1 MFSKPTN
8 AVFEIRVDGKL
19 IPPRFPSVAAAE
31 AYARL
36 QRLQEHHVCVE
47 VVRVSYESIMVV
59 GHERYKQSRR
69 SAPPWMAD
77 NRAGAPKVTAVA
89 RHAGT
94 A

>member
-1 MFSKPTN
+1 MMFPKPTN

-36 QRLQEHHVCVE
+36 RRLQEHHVCVE

-59 GHERYKQSRR
+59 GHPPGRRRERHQQPRR
-69 SAPPWMAD
+69 RAPSWMA
-77 NRAGAPKVTAVA
+77 A
-89 RHAGT
+89 
-94 A
+94 